1 MLEGNLLEED
11 YDCHL
16 WDSDQTIHQSN
27 KTYKV
32 ISESLIQQAGGL
44 KGGGNKRKA
53 MPIAA
58 S

>member
-16 WDSDQTIHQSN
+16 WDSDPVHPNNT
-27 KTYKV
+27 TYAF
-32 ISESLIQQAGGL
+32 ISESLIQRAGRL

-53 MPIAA
+53 MPIVA